1 MVYCT
6 KCGTLNAD
14 DAKVCVQ
21 CGASL
26 YGAREESS
34 PNWRHRYMRHEEDYR
49 YWRRRG
55 AIATLILGLIIIF
68 IGFSLPVGSGLLYAD
83 TLVAD
88 YPNSPWHLHPCAWY
102 YEDPQIQAISSFFF
116 VKTIE
121 H

>member
-14 DAKVCVQ
+14 DATVCVQ

-26 YGAREESS
+26 YGAKEESS
-34 PNWRHRYMRHEEDYR
+34 PYWRHRYMRHEEDYR

-68 IGFSLPVGSGLLYAD
+68 IGFLYLLEAVYHM
-83 TLVAD
+83 LI
-88 YPNSPWHLHPCAWY
+88 PWWPIILILLGIYILARGIMRTRRY
-102 YEDPQIQAISSFFF
+102 RQ
-116 VKTIE
+116 
-121 H
+121 